1 MEEGNL
7 SLQAVSMLK
16 QTTESQEK
24 RRAHQLPGSIP
35 GGQTQCERQRR
46 AGGFR
51 LNLLAGVAGTCGG
64 RVDDAWRPDSPGA
77 ESLGHDLA
85 EELHCSENLR
95 MAVLLCGGS
104 CR

>member
-1 MEEGNL
+1 MHTSYQEVFLGARPSVKGREGL
-7 SLQAVSMLK
+7 
-16 QTTESQEK
+16 
-24 RRAHQLPGSIP
+24 
-35 GGQTQCERQRR
+35 
-46 AGGFR
+46 GGFR

-64 RVDDAWRPDSPGA
+64 RVDDAWRPDSRGA